1 MIEKIHKTKNLKS
14 LMSVLKNEI
23 HNFFNFKQISIM
35 FHDNEKD
42 QLYTITFGEEE
53 DQ

>member
-1 MIEKIHKTKNLKS
+1 MIEKIHKSKNLKS
-14 LMSVLKNEI
+14 LMSILKKEM
-23 HNFFNFKQISIM
+23 HYFFNFKQVSIM

-42 QLYTITFGEEE
+42 QLYTIAYGEEE